1 MSNIT
6 VHVLQMLDG
15 ETNINSNSV
24 FKTES
29 DFEEAIKDA
38 VTNWIDIQGLH
49 ALFSKNDGIKPEVG
63 KVYLNLTVDVNNDF
77 EKWTVTGYED

>member
-1 MSNIT
+1 MTNIA

-15 ETNINSNSV
+15 ETNIDSNTV

-38 VTNWIDIQGLH
+38 VTNWIDMQGLH
-49 ALFSKNDGIKPEVG
+49 ALFSKNAGAKLEVG
-63 KVYLNLTVDVNNDF
+63 KVCLSLTVDGNTDF
-77 EKWTVTGYED
+77 EKWIVTGYED